1 RLASPAAAARTAT
14 FIDSPR
20 RRLRL
25 APPRDL
31 TRDAVGSLA
40 DDLALHRAQQAEQ
53 LALLLRADLMLVE
66 RPHQVLDGRVPLA
79 VGDLHASVRRL
90 HVAPEVGAGAAGGVA
105 DLVGEVRPELEDRG
119 GRHALE
125 AIVHARVGDH
135 RSEEHTSEL
144 QSRSDL

>member
-1 RLASPAAAARTAT
+1 M

-40 DDLALHRAQQAEQ
+40 DDLALHRAQQAEP

-79 VGDLHASVRRL
+79 DGDLHASVRRPHL
-90 HVAPEVGAGAAGGVA
+90 APEVGAWADGVVA
-105 DLVGEVRPELEDRG
+105 DLDRQVRAAVEF
-119 GRHALE
+119 A
-125 AIVHARVGDH
+125 
-135 RSEEHTSEL
+135 
-144 QSRSDL
+144 